1 MPQSLARVHLH
12 LVFSTK
18 HREPW
23 LQDDVRDALHAYMSG
38 TLANAGCPVTAI
50 NSVDDH
56 VHVLFELSRTM
67 AVCDTVE
74 VLKTASSKW
83 IKTRGERYAA
93 FAWQAGYGV
102 FAVSASNVPAV
113 CRYIERQREHHR
125 GADFQD
131 EYRGL
136 LDRHRT
142 DFDERY
148 IWD

>member
-1 MPQSLARVHLH
+1 MPQSLAKLHLH

-23 LQDDVRDALHAYMSG
+23 LQDDVRDALHAYMSA

-50 NSVDDH
+50 NSIEDH

-67 AVCDTVE
+67 TVCDTVE

-83 IKTRGERYAA
+83 IKTQADRNAA

-102 FAVSASNVPAV
+102 FAVSASNVPDV

-136 LDRHRT
+136 LDRQRT
-142 DFDERY
+142 AFDERY